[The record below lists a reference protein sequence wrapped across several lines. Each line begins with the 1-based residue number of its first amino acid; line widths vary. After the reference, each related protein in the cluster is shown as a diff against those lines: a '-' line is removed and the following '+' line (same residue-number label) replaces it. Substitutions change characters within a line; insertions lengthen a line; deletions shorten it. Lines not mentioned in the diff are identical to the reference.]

1 MGAATLELGRAFWH
15 EKVLIAALSA
25 VGVPSGP
32 PTPRLC
38 SAMQQG
44 LRPTRPHSSQSPVQD
59 EKRGCLVSRRRLQS
73 VHPARGSS

>member
-1 MGAATLELGRAFWH
+1 MGAATLESGRAFWH
-15 EKVLIAALSA
+15 EKVLSAALSA
-25 VGVPSGP
+25 AGVPSGP
-32 PTPRLC
+32 PTPGLC

-59 EKRGCLVSRRRLQS
+59 KKRGCLVSRQWRQS